1 MREDCGD
8 AAAHTAAKRA
18 DHSGLCGCNGWSLAD
33 TSGRLLAAMRAR
45 MGEVSEEEVRRA
57 IAWVLKPRRRSGVLL
72 PRPQATQDGREQ
84 S

>member
-1 MREDCGD
+1 MRRLTRQRRE
-8 AAAHTAAKRA
+8 RII
-18 DHSGLCGCNGWSLAD
+18 LAYVVA
-33 TSGRLLAAMRAR
+33 TGGRLPTHLGRLLAAMRAR